1 MAQSAAYNWSA
12 TTAMQIK
19 GANSMGTPVVAY
31 DFTTWTKYASA
42 FAALTP
48 SMGQVYFNTLQLR
61 ASSPML

>member
-1 MAQSAAYNWSA
+1 
-12 TTAMQIK
+12 MQIK
-19 GANSMGTPVVAY
+19 GANSMGTSVVAY